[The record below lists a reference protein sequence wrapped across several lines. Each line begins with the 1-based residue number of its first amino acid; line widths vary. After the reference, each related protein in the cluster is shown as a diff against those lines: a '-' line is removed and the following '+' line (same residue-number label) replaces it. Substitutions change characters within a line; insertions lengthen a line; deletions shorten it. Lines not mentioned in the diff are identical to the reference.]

1 MGGRAALIIRLS
13 ALVGSLVL
21 VVGAAADHRW
31 VDHPL
36 SILVMVIGATVFRM
50 RGVSITKFTTLSAL
64 PVVATAGALAAGL
77 PAAALALY
85 VGILIGDLG
94 YHRKPVDAAWINAS
108 REVLALYASYGL
120 YAAVA
125 TRTMATPSAE
135 LTAESLPA
143 IAVFLV
149 AHFVIGRSARYFSL
163 LVRHKLLPDERS
175 LILRYEV
182 IVFGA
187 SSLAVLVIL
196 LTLQTVGREG
206 WLLVAIA
213 LLFTGLLLKR
223 ILEEAVA
230 AEELNR
236 IHAIDL
242 VVSADVSMDDSFA
255 RIAAL
260 ANRLVNWSDFRIL
273 RMVDEAPCVVFTQRE
288 GMLAQ
293 PRAAIDDGARLRQDA
308 IDRRSTVVVDDARRD
323 TRVDAG
329 RREAQSRVVA
339 PLQFGERLLGLLEI
353 EHHKR
358 HSYGPKQL
366 EVVGRFASQLS
377 TTIQIQ
383 ELRRPLAESVSR
395 LETQIAT
402 LNESARVLRT
412 GAESVARLV
421 AEITRGVSDEAEQA
435 ARGREAADDLY
446 RGTAAIARDAREAA
460 VANERSS
467 AVATENRGTIATA
480 VERLV
485 NAKTFV
491 GESAELMTQ
500 LGQGARRTTEFM
512 GVIREL
518 ADQTNLLALNAGIE
532 AARAGGEGKGFAVVA
547 DEIRRLAA
555 QSARASEEASTVL
568 TGFGS
573 QMERATRQMDRGRDL
588 VADVEGLSGSAMRAL
603 ETIVDASQSAST
615 WARQIAEVSRAQE
628 DQVAALRV
636 QMERIAEISRRNR
649 VGTDQVNRSADEQA
663 RALAEL
669 EAASRQLRELAS
681 YLAELARRLTRLA

>member
-1 MGGRAALIIRLS
+1 MAGGTALIIRLS
-13 ALVGSLVL
+13 ALAGTLVL
-21 VVGAAADHRW
+21 VLGAAADHRW
-31 VDHPL
+31 VDHPWG
-36 SILVMVIGATVFRM
+36 ILVMVAGAVVFRM
-50 RGVSITKFTTLSAL
+50 RGVPITKFTTLSAL
-64 PVVATAGALAAGL
+64 PVVATAGALVAGL
-77 PAAALALY
+77 PAASIALY
-85 VGILIGDLG
+85 AGILAADLG

-108 REVLALYASYGL
+108 REVLVLTAAYGL
-120 YAAVA
+120 YAVVA
-125 TRTMATPSAE
+125 TRLVATTSAE

-143 IAVFLV
+143 IAIFLV
-149 AHFVIGRSARYFSL
+149 AHFVLGRSAQYFSL
-163 LVRHKLLPDERS
+163 IVRRKLLPDERA

-196 LTLQTVGREG
+196 LTLETVGRAG
-206 WLLVAIA
+206 WSLVGLA
-213 LLFTGLLLKR
+213 LLFSGLLLKR

-242 VVSADVSMDDSFA
+242 VVSADVSMEDSFA
-255 RIAAL
+255 RIASL
-260 ANRLVNWSDFRIL
+260 ANRLVNWTDFRIL
-273 RMVDEAPCVVFTQRE
+273 RMVDDRPRIVFTQRE
-288 GMLAQ
+288 GMLVQ
-293 PRAAIDDGARLRQDA
+293 PRDAAPDGVRLRQDA
-308 IDRRSTVVVDDARRD
+308 IDRRAAVVVDDARRD
-323 TRVDAG
+323 GRVDGSRA
-329 RREAQSRVVA
+329 EAQSRVVA

-358 HSYGPKQL
+358 RSYGPKQL

-421 AEITRGVSDEAEQA
+421 AEITRGVGDEAEQA

-446 RGTAAIARDAREAA
+446 RGTSAIARDAREAA
-460 VANERSS
+460 VANERSA

-485 NAKTFV
+485 SAKTFV

-500 LGQGARRTTEFM
+500 LGQGARRIIEFI

-568 TGFGS
+568 SGFGS
-573 QMERATRQMDRGRDL
+573 QMDRATRQMDRGREL

-603 ETIVDASQSAST
+603 ETIVEASQSAST
-615 WARQIAEVSRAQE
+615 WARQIAEVSRTQE
-628 DQVAALRV
+628 DQVGAMRA

-649 VGTDQVNRSADEQA
+649 LGTDQVSRSADEQA